1 MEGLLLVV
9 AKSKIIIIV
18 AAIILIAGIVMNFIW
33 NVNKDFEPKEISRFT
48 SPDSKVDAVLMQTNG
63 GATTSYGYFL
73 HIVPKGK
80 STKKGDEIFR
90 ADRVEGLIFKW
101 IKVKRLEIK
110 FKKAQILHFENS
122 WCSEEV
128 NNFNYR
134 VDIDLVKDK

>member
-1 MEGLLLVV
+1 MITITT
-9 AKSKIIIIV
+9 IITI
-18 AAIILIAGIVMNFIW
+18 IILIAGVMMFFLKDLE
-33 NVNKDFEPKEISRFT
+33 KDFVPEEISRFT

-101 IKVKRLEIK
+101 IKVTQLEIK
-110 FKKAQILHFENS
+110 FKKAKIYHFSNY
-122 WCSEEV
+122 WYSEEV